1 LFAGR
6 VDGIVCSTDKNF
18 LVPVGKCR
26 TRLLET
32 LTRFSTYASDPKPGG
47 AIIVSPNKKVV
58 ENVGK
63 VYAGRASSSPIVDL
77 FITLLSMGLSGY
89 KRLLAERTAMME
101 KFPQRFQEVAEK
113 YGERVLSCP
122 ANTISFGM
130 TLDGLGRPKKEDE
143 NDADYAKS
151 VEKEISSLGSMLFS
165 RCVSGTRVVPRAQ
178 VKAMGGHELIGFGSS
193 TSNYAHS
200 YMTAACAI
208 GVSVAEI
215 DEFLVRLDKTLA
227 EFYSKKNKVSK

>member
-1 LFAGR
+1 VPLYISGYAG
-6 VDGIVCSTDKNF
+6 G
-18 LVPVGKCR
+18 R
-26 TRLLET
+26 TLYFE
-32 LTRFSTYASDPKPGG
+32 LTNNSDPPTTPKLGG

-58 ENVGK
+58 ELVGK

-77 FITLLSMGLSGY
+77 FITLLSMGLGGY
-89 KRLLAERTAMME
+89 KRLIAERTAMME
-101 KFPQRFQEVAEK
+101 TFPKRFQTVADK

-130 TLDGLGRPKKEDE
+130 TLDGLGRPKREDE

-151 VEKEISSLGSMLFS
+151 VETEISSLGSMLFS

-178 VKAMGGHELIGFGSS
+178 GKVMGDHEFIGFGSS
-193 TSNYAHS
+193 TSNYAHA
-200 YMTAACAI
+200 YMTAAVAI
-208 GVSVAEI
+208 GVSAAEI

-227 EFYSKKNKVSK
+227 EFYSKKKKKEASSAK